1 MTVQTNTPSDHVRSR
16 PRPMAP
22 VAASKETRT
31 RSWAGIAVEVVDLT
45 GPGPVLEDLRSN
57 QPRLTA
63 ILRQVGGTVDMRLTP
78 YSPAVPDRHEHAA
91 KHLTLTQA
99 DTPLWQFAEQFHSI
113 RRLTIDFDLPALSAR
128 FGDAI
133 EVSDGFAPRLMFV
146 HDGLLALTGLLA
158 GACIGEDAESDPY
171 GDSLALAIAYN
182 LFRTERRPTKRSGLA
197 PAQLRRVTAHMEKS
211 LFDPTS
217 LKGLADMA
225 GLSPSYF
232 SRAFKTST
240 GIAPHK
246 WYLTERVRR
255 AQTAL
260 LETDHALSDVALA
273 TGFADQSHFTRAFRA
288 ITGITPGAWRRNND
302 A

>member
-1 MTVQTNTPSDHVRSR
+1 MTVQTNAPSDHVRSWSQ
-16 PRPMAP
+16 PMVP
-22 VAASKETRT
+22 IVASKEIRT
-31 RSWAGIAVEVVDLT
+31 RSWAGIAVEVADLG
-45 GPGPVLEDLRSN
+45 GPGPVLENRRSN

-63 ILRQVGGTVDMRLTP
+63 ILRQVGGNVEMRLTP
-78 YSPAVPDRHEHAA
+78 YPPIELEPHESAA
-91 KHLTLTQA
+91 RHLTLTPA
-99 DTPLWQFAEQFHSI
+99 DAPLWQVAEQFHSI

-133 EVSDGFAPRLMFV
+133 EVSDGFAPRFMFT
-146 HDGLLALTGLLA
+146 HNGLLALTELLA
-158 GACIGEDAESDPY
+158 DACLGEEAECDPY

-182 LFRTERRPTKRSGLA
+182 LFRTDRRLAKRSGLA

-255 AQTAL
+255 AQMAL

-273 TGFADQSHFTRAFRA
+273 TGFADQSHFTRAFRT
-288 ITGITPGAWRRNND
+288 ITGITPGAWRRNKD